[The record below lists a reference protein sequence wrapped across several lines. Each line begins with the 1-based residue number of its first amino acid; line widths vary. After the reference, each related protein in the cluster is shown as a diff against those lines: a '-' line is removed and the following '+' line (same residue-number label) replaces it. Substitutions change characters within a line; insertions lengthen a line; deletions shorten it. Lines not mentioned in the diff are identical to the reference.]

1 MAQALGKSLEEL
13 SKLLSYNDDA
23 KTSSEKG
30 AYRQIVMWLH
40 QIIMYFGIG
49 ENISIIKQ
57 VLKTSQ
63 QNFTIQL
70 RVGQVVLWFIKGKL

>member
-30 AYRQIVMWLH
+30 AYRQIVM
-40 QIIMYFGIG
+40 
-49 ENISIIKQ
+49 
-57 VLKTSQ
+57 
-63 QNFTIQL
+63 
-70 RVGQVVLWFIKGKL
+70 